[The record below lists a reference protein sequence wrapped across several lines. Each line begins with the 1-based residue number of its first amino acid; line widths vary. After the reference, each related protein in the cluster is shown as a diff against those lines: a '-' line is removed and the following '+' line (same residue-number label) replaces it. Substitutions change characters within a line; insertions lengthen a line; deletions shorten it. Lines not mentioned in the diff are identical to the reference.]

1 MYRILSIG
9 PTFKIIGQAKAN
21 LDINVDMT
29 VDLSYKVDGAKLF
42 FPASKGHPSGGGFK
56 PEDTRTYERIDRR
69 PAYP

>member
-1 MYRILSIG
+1 MCRILSIG
-9 PTFKIIGQAKAN
+9 PTFKIIGQAKAD

-56 PEDTRTYERIDRR
+56 PGETRTYHRINHR
-69 PAYP
+69 PVHS